1 MNKSAIVARVAA
13 RMGLNKS
20 AAEGAVDTVFEA
32 IAEGLAKEEEV
43 RIAGFG
49 TFGTR
54 SRAARI
60 GQESAH
66 RREPADTG
74 LQITV
79 VQGGETAAG
88 GGEAGL
94 ARGAGGTGRGP
105 P

>member
-13 RMGLNKS
+13 RMGLNKP

-54 SRAARI
+54 SRAAR
-60 GQESAH
+60 
-66 RREPADTG
+66 
-74 LQITV
+74 
-79 VQGGETAAG
+79 
-88 GGEAGL
+88 
-94 ARGAGGTGRGP
+94 TGRNPRTGESVP
-105 P
+105 IPASESPAFKVTREERLPSDLFMDYI